1 MCSTRNQKF
10 KMRTDLL
17 FVAVFSSAA
26 SPFLRDIL
34 IVGFIIIIINF
45 FKFKLSL
52 VN

>member
-34 IVGFIIIIINF
+34 IVGFIIIINF